1 MTPITQAESASAAGR
16 TKSTAGNKKEQDQQ
30 QAKLREA
37 CQMFEAMFLNL
48 LWKEMRRTVPKSGIM
63 HGGMAED
70 MFTNMMDEA
79 VSQASANEGSMGIA
93 NMLERQLNQM
103 SGVRPGGRLD
113 QKTKPLVEGEEA
125 QALAGANP
133 QGYFSRPL
141 KPLSSGEADQAQAG
155 LSDQIN
161 AAGSATTAWQA
172 LPGNSERKQTPL
184 SGWY

>member
-1 MTPITQAESASAAGR
+1 MTPITQAESAPAADR
-16 TKSTAGNKKEQDQQ
+16 TKSTAGNKQAQDQQ
-30 QAKLREA
+30 QAKLSEA

-93 NMLERQLNQM
+93 HMLERQLSQM
-103 SGVRPGGRLD
+103 PGVRPGGQLG
-113 QKTKPLVEGEEA
+113 QETKTLAKEGKT
-125 QALAGANP
+125 QAGAQP

-141 KPLSSGEADQAQAG
+141 KPLSSKEADQTQADP
-155 LSDQIN
+155 LEDQTK
-161 AAGSATTAWQA
+161 AADAVSPVWQA
-172 LPGNSERKQTPL
+172 LPGNGNRRDVSFSRHF
-184 SGWY
+184 